1 MIRTRDGNSIYFHT
15 MNNKTG
21 YCAVLLDKQSQET
34 LKQFLVLTKV
44 RYPFTNQFEII
55 KCEHMFIR
63 FSKFET
69 LRKEPK
75 IGTPVR
81 LKCREFGFN
90 EKAVAVHVNTIE
102 RRLDN
107 KPIVFEEPHNEI
119 YHITLAHKG
128 PNDAVE
134 SNHIEYWKP
143 VTDVSSSEIVLNGVI
158 CDYSNELMVWNCL
171 SSDSSSSVS
180 PYSERTNY
188 GLFE

>member
-1 MIRTRDGNSIYFHT
+1 

-21 YCAVLLDKQSQET
+21 YSAVLLDNPSQET
-34 LKQFLVLTKV
+34 LKQFLSLIKD
-44 RYPFTNQFEII
+44 RYPFTKQFEII
-55 KCEHMFIR
+55 KCDHMFIR
-63 FSKFET
+63 FSKIET

-102 RRLDN
+102 RRVDN

-134 SNHIEYWKP
+134 SNHIEYWKS
-143 VTDVSSSEIVLNGVI
+143 TADITLSELVLSGTI
-158 CDYSNELMVWNCL
+158 CDYNYELMGWNCL
-171 SSDSSSSVS
+171 SSDSSSEVS
-180 PYSERTNY
+180 PYRERSTY
-188 GLFE
+188 GLF